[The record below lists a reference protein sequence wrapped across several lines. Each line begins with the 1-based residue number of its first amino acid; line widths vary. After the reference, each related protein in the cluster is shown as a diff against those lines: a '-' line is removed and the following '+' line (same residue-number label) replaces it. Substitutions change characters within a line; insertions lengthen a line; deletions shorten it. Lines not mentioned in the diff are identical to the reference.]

1 MYIIQLLEEVE
12 AAVEEEEAEEVVYR
26 VAGQLVEV
34 TEVGVD
40 TEEVDEGVDTG
51 AEAEEEEV
59 AADCEYDLCYYSTA
73 SLCNQLINAEKFKIN
88 ECLFFERKHGSSFS
102 SEISFIIIS
111 WG

>member
-1 MYIIQLLEEVE
+1 M
-12 AAVEEEEAEEVVYR
+12 YR

-34 TEVGVD
+34 IEVGVD
-40 TEEVDEGVDTG
+40 TEEADEGVDTG

-88 ECLFFERKHGSSFS
+88 ECLFFDRKHGASFS
-102 SEISFIIIS
+102 SEISFIRIS
-111 WG
+111 WR